1 MKRYNEIKVGDLYII
16 PKGTEFWSIVLQ
28 ENIVGTRDIVI
39 KITNTC
45 IPENG
50 YVFGNIQI
58 VLDNLQLAAFIGR
71 EKAKS
76 FLDRKNGDIGID
88 YSTVIKYNKNDKT
101 IANDN
106 NNN

>member
-1 MKRYNEIKVGDLYII
+1 MKRYNEIKAGDLFII
-16 PKGTEFWSIVLQ
+16 PKGTEFWSIALQ
-28 ENIVGTRDIVI
+28 ETVIGTRDIVI

-45 IPENG
+45 VPENN

-58 VLDNLQLAAFIGR
+58 VIHNHELAAFIGI

-76 FLDRKNGDIGID
+76 FLNTKNGDIGIG
-88 YSTVIKYNKNDKT
+88 YSTLIEYNKNNK
-101 IANDN
+101 IVANDN